1 MGENLGRVTA
11 LRPVLL
17 SAPYGP
23 AEGNLEVALHLPSG
37 LRTTGLVEVTTE
49 SGLVGLG
56 EGYLA
61 VFAPKVFV
69 AIAELLAPLV
79 VGRDLGDLPAIIGD
93 LEVASGY
100 WSAEGAARHVLSAIE
115 IALQDARAQA
125 LGLPLWRA
133 LGGTAARAL
142 PVYASGGDAR
152 DPAHMAEEIAAVA
165 ATGARLFKIRARP
178 AQAAKALWC
187 ARAAAAEGIAIAVD
201 MTQNLAR
208 PSATTA
214 AIAGFLWAHS
224 QAGVPFP
231 AFLEEI
237 QGPDRIDR
245 LPGLRP
251 RLGVPVAGGETVT
264 TPGEL
269 ARRIAAGCYD
279 IAQPDATVIGGVGPV
294 LAVFAAARAVHAAV
308 YVHCWGSGV
317 GMLAN
322 YHAALAGGGSLVEW
336 PMPSYPLRA
345 ALLGDLVLTDG
356 AVRLPET
363 PGLGARLTA
372 ETEARYPFRDEAV
385 YRCLA
390 PAAPAADWG

>member
-1 MGENLGRVTA
+1 MVEKLGRVTA

-23 AEGNLEVALHLPSG
+23 PEGNLEVALHLPSG
-37 LRTTGLVEVTTE
+37 LRTTGLVEITTDT
-49 SGLVGLG
+49 GLTGLG

-61 VFAPKVFV
+61 VFAPQVFV

-79 VGRDLGDLPAIIGD
+79 VGRDLGALPAILRD
-93 LEVASGY
+93 LEIASGY

-125 LGLPLWRA
+125 LGLPLWQA

-142 PVYASGGDAR
+142 PVYASGGDAC
-152 DPAHMAEEIAAVA
+152 DPRHMAGEIAAVA
-165 ATGARLFKIRARP
+165 ATGAGLFKIRARP
-178 AQAAKALWC
+178 ALADKAIWC
-187 ARAAAAEGIAIAVD
+187 ARAAGEAGIAIAVD
-201 MTQNLAR
+201 MTQNLAV
-208 PSATTA
+208 PSVAPA
-214 AIAGFLWAHS
+214 EIAGFLDAHRE
-224 QAGVPFP
+224 AGVAAP

-237 QGPDRIDR
+237 QGPEDIGR
-245 LPGLRP
+245 LPDLR
-251 RLGVPVAGGETVT
+251 RSLDVPVAGGEIVT

-269 ARRIAAGCYD
+269 VRRIGEGCYD

-294 LAVFAAARAVHAAV
+294 MAVFEAARAAGVEV
-308 YVHCWGSGV
+308 LVHCWGAGV

-322 YHAALAGGGSLVEW
+322 YHAALAGGGRLVEW
-336 PMPSYPLRA
+336 PMPAYPLRA
-345 ALLGDLVLTDG
+345 ALLGDLALRDG
-356 AVRLPET
+356 HVHLPDA

-372 ETEARYPFRDEAV
+372 AAEARYPFRPEAV

-390 PAAPAADWG
+390 PAVPAADWR

>member
-1 MGENLGRVTA
+1 MAESLGRVKA

-23 AEGNLEVALHLPSG
+23 PDGNLEVALHLPSG
-37 LRTTGLVEVTTE
+37 LRTTGLVEITTDA
-49 SGLVGLG
+49 GLIGLG

-61 VFAPKVFV
+61 VFAPRVFV
-69 AIAELLAPLV
+69 AITELLAPLV
-79 VGRDLGDLPAIIGD
+79 VGRDLADLPAILRD
-93 LEVASGY
+93 LEIASGY

-133 LGGTAARAL
+133 LGGAEARAL

-152 DPAHMAEEIAAVA
+152 DPAFMAEEIAAVA
-165 ATGARLFKIRARP
+165 AIGARLFKIRARP
-178 AQAAKALWC
+178 AQAAKAIWC
-187 ARAAAAEGIAIAVD
+187 AGAAAEAGVAIAVD
-201 MTQNLAR
+201 MTQNLAS
-208 PSATTA
+208 PSVTA
-214 AIAGFLWAHS
+214 ADIAGFLDAHRT
-224 QAGVPFP
+224 AGVALP

-237 QGPDRIDR
+237 QGPDDIGR
-245 LPGLRP
+245 LPDLR
-251 RLGVPVAGGETVT
+251 RSLGVAIAGGEIVT

-294 LAVFAAARAVHAAV
+294 MAVFAAARAAGVEV
-308 YVHCWGSGV
+308 YVHCWGAGV

-322 YHAALAGGGSLVEW
+322 YHAALAGGGRLVEW
-336 PMPSYPLRA
+336 PMPAYPLRA
-345 ALLGDLVLTDG
+345 ALLGDLALRDG
-356 AVRLPET
+356 CVHLPDA

-372 ETEARYPFRDEAV
+372 ETEARFAFRSEAV

-390 PAAPAADWG
+390 PAAPQVDWR